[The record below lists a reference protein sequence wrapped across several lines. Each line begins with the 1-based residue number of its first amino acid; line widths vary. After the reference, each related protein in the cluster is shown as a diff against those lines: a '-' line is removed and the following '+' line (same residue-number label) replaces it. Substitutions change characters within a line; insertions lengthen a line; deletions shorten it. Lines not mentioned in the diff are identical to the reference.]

1 MNFDKVINN
10 MQELQSKIE
19 IYERNNKSIE
29 DAIASINKDILK
41 LEKKRENSKDEI
53 DKHILS
59 IKILLMKDIV
69 DKFNIKII
77 NLRNNFEY

>member
-69 DKFNIKII
+69 DKFNIE
-77 NLRNNFEY
+77 NNQSKK

>member
-19 IYERNNKSIE
+19 IYEMNNKSIE
-29 DAIASINKDILK
+29 DALASINKDILK

-59 IKILLMKDIV
+59 VKILLMKDIV
-69 DKFNIKII
+69 DKFNIE
-77 NLRNNFEY
+77 NNQSKK

>member
-19 IYERNNKSIE
+19 DYEQKNKTIE
-29 DAIASINKDILK
+29 DAITSINKDILK
-41 LEKKRENSKDEI
+41 LEKKKDNSKDEI

-69 DKFNIKII
+69 KRFNTEQNK
-77 NLRNNFEY
+77 N

>member
-29 DAIASINKDILK
+29 DAIASINRDILK

-69 DKFNIKII
+69 DKFNIE
-77 NLRNNFEY
+77 NNQSKK

>member
-19 IYERNNKSIE
+19 VYEQKNKTIE
-29 DAIASINKDILK
+29 DAITSINKDILK
-41 LEKKRENSKDEI
+41 LEKKKDNSKDEI

-69 DKFNIKII
+69 KRFNTEQNK
-77 NLRNNFEY
+77 N

>member
-19 IYERNNKSIE
+19 IYEKNNKSIE
-29 DAIASINKDILK
+29 EAIVSINKDILK

-59 IKILLMKDIV
+59 IKILLMKEIA
-69 DKFNIKII
+69 DKFNIE
-77 NLRNNFEY
+77 NNQSKK